1 MKKRNTTTHDQWQ
14 AGRRTAA
21 TLTVECEQLWILV
34 HTVKPTF
41 TPPSPPATS
50 RQPSLSI
57 K

>member
-21 TLTVECEQLWILV
+21 TLTVECEQLWIFV

-41 TPPSPPATS
+41 TPPSPPAAS